1 MAQDFSYRYPLVDG
15 HGNFGSIDGDGAA
28 AMRYTE
34 ARMSKISAEML
45 RDLRKNTVDFV
56 PNYDATELEPA
67 VLPAR
72 IPNLLVNGATGIAVG
87 MASNIPPHNL
97 GEVIDGTI
105 ALMENPE
112 LSSEYH
118 PHGDSSIYEALVRMA
133 QDFSYRY
140 PLVDGHGNFGSIDG
154 DGAAAMRYTEARM
167 SKISAEMLR
176 DLRKNTVDFVPNYD
190 ATELEP
196 AVLPARIPNLL
207 VNGATGIAVGMASNI
222 PPHNLGEVIDGTIAL
237 MENPELSSE
246 DLMHFIPG
254 PDFPTGGIIMG
265 ADGLRQAYNTGTGT
279 IVVRSK
285 CEIIEPKNRKSHAEI
300 IVTEIPYGIRK
311 STILER
317 IGEVAKEHI
326 VDGIVDLRDESSM
339 RGMRIVIEVRN
350 DVNPH
355 VLLNNL
361 YKYTQLQS
369 SFGINNIALVDGRP
383 EALSLKRALEVYIN
397 HQIDVITRR
406 TNFELDE
413 DLKRMHILEG
423 FIIATDHIDEI
434 IKIIRGSMNGE
445 EKDLLMQRFNLSE
458 RQAQAILDM
467 QLRRLSG
474 LSRQKTEEEYKFL
487 ASEVE
492 RLRHI
497 LESKENK
504 EEIIKNELLEI
515 KAKYN
520 DKRKSEMALHLDLN
534 IENEDLIPRDDVLIT
549 ITRGGYAKRMKTSE
563 YRSQSRGGVGITG
576 IKTKENDIVEHVI
589 STSTHDF
596 LLFFTNLGRV
606 YKLKGYQI
614 PEGNRT
620 SKGIPLVNMIN
631 FQDGEHLA
639 AVTNISDIANQEQ
652 CIFFATKK
660 GIIKRTSVSQ
670 FQNIRTNGINAINLT
685 EGDELLQV
693 EVTDGHRE
701 IILGASNGKAIR
713 FNEETVREI
722 GRSATGVR
730 GMKLNE
736 GDELVGMAV
745 VRDDVK
751 DILVVTEKGYGKRTD
766 ADEYRLQT
774 RGGMG
779 VKTLNITD
787 KNGRLASLRA
797 VNDDLDLIA
806 TTNKGVTIRMHCAD
820 ISQTGRAAQGVKLI
834 RLRDDQHVSSIAIV
848 EREDDEVVQVESPVA
863 SQEVSVD
870 SPQENNQAE

>member
-1 MAQDFSYRYPLVDG
+1 MENDDKNINENNEILYDEEEEKLQVGEISSSQEYNHGKIDSVMLSGKLKRSFLNYAMSVIVDRALPDAR
-15 HGNFGSIDGDGAA
+15 DGLKPVQRRILYGMD
-28 AMRYTE
+28 
-34 ARMSKISAEML
+34 
-45 RDLRKNTVDFV
+45 
-56 PNYDATELEPA
+56 ELKVYYNVA
-67 VLPAR
+67 HKKSAR
-72 IPNLLVNGATGIAVG
+72 IVG
-87 MASNIPPHNL
+87 DVM
-97 GEVIDGTI
+97 GK
-105 ALMENPE
+105 
-112 LSSEYH
+112 YH

-207 VNGATGIAVGMASNI
+207 VNGATGIAVGMATNI

-870 SPQENNQAE
+870 SPQENIQAE

>member
-1 MAQDFSYRYPLVDG
+1 MENDDKNINENNEILDDEDEEKLQVGEISSSQEYNHGKIDSVMLSGKLKRSFLNYAMSVIVDRALPDAR
-15 HGNFGSIDGDGAA
+15 DGLKPVQRRILYGMD
-28 AMRYTE
+28 
-34 ARMSKISAEML
+34 
-45 RDLRKNTVDFV
+45 
-56 PNYDATELEPA
+56 ELKVYYNVA
-67 VLPAR
+67 HKKSAR
-72 IPNLLVNGATGIAVG
+72 IVG
-87 MASNIPPHNL
+87 DVM
-97 GEVIDGTI
+97 GK
-105 ALMENPE
+105 
-112 LSSEYH
+112 YH

-190 ATELEP
+190 AAELEP

-207 VNGATGIAVGMASNI
+207 VNGATGIAVGMATNI

-870 SPQENNQAE
+870 SPQENIQAE

>member
-1 MAQDFSYRYPLVDG
+1 MENDDKNINENNEILDDEEEEKLQVGEISSSQEYNHGKIDSVMLSGKLKRSFLNYAMSVIVDRALPDAR
-15 HGNFGSIDGDGAA
+15 DGLKPVQRRILYGMD
-28 AMRYTE
+28 
-34 ARMSKISAEML
+34 
-45 RDLRKNTVDFV
+45 
-56 PNYDATELEPA
+56 ELKVYYNVA
-67 VLPAR
+67 HKKSAR
-72 IPNLLVNGATGIAVG
+72 IVG
-87 MASNIPPHNL
+87 DVM
-97 GEVIDGTI
+97 GK
-105 ALMENPE
+105 
-112 LSSEYH
+112 YH
-118 PHGDSSIYEALVRMA
+118 PHGDASIYEALVRMA

-207 VNGATGIAVGMASNI
+207 VNGATGIAVGMATNI

-520 DKRKSEMALHLDLN
+520 DKRKSKMALHLDLN

>member
-1 MAQDFSYRYPLVDG
+1 MENDDKNINENNEILDDEEEEKLQVGEISSSQEYNHGKIDSVMLSGKLKRSFLNYAMSVIVDRALPDAR
-15 HGNFGSIDGDGAA
+15 DGLKPVQRRILYGMD
-28 AMRYTE
+28 
-34 ARMSKISAEML
+34 
-45 RDLRKNTVDFV
+45 
-56 PNYDATELEPA
+56 ELKVYYNVA
-67 VLPAR
+67 HKKSAR
-72 IPNLLVNGATGIAVG
+72 IVG
-87 MASNIPPHNL
+87 DVM
-97 GEVIDGTI
+97 GK
-105 ALMENPE
+105 
-112 LSSEYH
+112 YH

-207 VNGATGIAVGMASNI
+207 VNGATGIAVGMATNI

-806 TTNKGVTIRMHCAD
+806 TTNKGVTIRMHCVD

-870 SPQENNQAE
+870 SPQENIQAE

>member
-1 MAQDFSYRYPLVDG
+1 MENDDKNINENNEILDDEEEEKLQVGEISSSQEYNHGKIDSVMLSGKLKRSFLNYAMSVIVDRALPDARDGLKPVQRRILYGMDELKVYYNVAHKKSARIVGDVMGKYHPHGDSSIYEALVRMAQDFSYRYPLVDG
-15 HGNFGSIDGDGAA
+15 HGNFGSIDGDGAV
-28 AMRYTE
+28 AMCYTE
-34 ARMSKISAEML
+34 ARMLKISAEML

-87 MASNIPPHNL
+87 MA
-97 GEVIDGTI
+97 T
-105 ALMENPE
+105 
-112 LSSEYH
+112 
-118 PHGDSSIYEALVRMA
+118 
-133 QDFSYRY
+133 
-140 PLVDGHGNFGSIDG
+140 
-154 DGAAAMRYTEARM
+154 
-167 SKISAEMLR
+167 
-176 DLRKNTVDFVPNYD
+176 
-190 ATELEP
+190 
-196 AVLPARIPNLL
+196 
-207 VNGATGIAVGMASNI
+207 NI

-311 STILER
+311 STIIER

-563 YRSQSRGGVGITG
+563 YRSQSRGGVGIAG

>member
-1 MAQDFSYRYPLVDG
+1 MENDDKNINENNEILDDEEEEKLQVGEISSSQEYNHGKIDSVMLSGKLKRSFLNYAMSVIVDRALPDAR
-15 HGNFGSIDGDGAA
+15 DGLKPVQRRILYGMD
-28 AMRYTE
+28 
-34 ARMSKISAEML
+34 
-45 RDLRKNTVDFV
+45 
-56 PNYDATELEPA
+56 ELKVYYNVA
-67 VLPAR
+67 HKKSAR
-72 IPNLLVNGATGIAVG
+72 IVG
-87 MASNIPPHNL
+87 DVM
-97 GEVIDGTI
+97 GK
-105 ALMENPE
+105 
-112 LSSEYH
+112 YH

-207 VNGATGIAVGMASNI
+207 VNGATGIAVGMATNI

-265 ADGLRQAYNTGTGT
+265 VDGLRQAYNTGTGT

-549 ITRGGYAKRMKTSE
+549 ITHGGYAKRMKTSE

-848 EREDDEVVQVESPVA
+848 EREDDEVIQAESIVA

>member
-1 MAQDFSYRYPLVDG
+1 MENDDKNINENNEILDDEEEEKLQVGEISSSQEYNHGKIDSVMLSGKLKRSFLNYAMSVIVDRALPDAR
-15 HGNFGSIDGDGAA
+15 DGLKPVQRRILYGMD
-28 AMRYTE
+28 
-34 ARMSKISAEML
+34 
-45 RDLRKNTVDFV
+45 
-56 PNYDATELEPA
+56 ELKVYYNVA
-67 VLPAR
+67 HKKSAR
-72 IPNLLVNGATGIAVG
+72 IVG
-87 MASNIPPHNL
+87 DVM
-97 GEVIDGTI
+97 GK
-105 ALMENPE
+105 
-112 LSSEYH
+112 YH

-207 VNGATGIAVGMASNI
+207 VNGATGIAVGMATNI

-639 AVTNISDIANQEQ
+639 ALTNISDIANQEQ

-870 SPQENNQAE
+870 SPQENIQAE

>member
-1 MAQDFSYRYPLVDG
+1 MENDDKNINENNEILDDEEEEKLQVGEISSSQEYNHGKIDSVMLSGKLKRSFLNYAMSVIVDRALPDAR
-15 HGNFGSIDGDGAA
+15 DGLKPVQRRILYGMD
-28 AMRYTE
+28 
-34 ARMSKISAEML
+34 
-45 RDLRKNTVDFV
+45 
-56 PNYDATELEPA
+56 ELKVYYNVA
-67 VLPAR
+67 HKKSAR
-72 IPNLLVNGATGIAVG
+72 IVG
-87 MASNIPPHNL
+87 DVM
-97 GEVIDGTI
+97 GK
-105 ALMENPE
+105 
-112 LSSEYH
+112 YH

-207 VNGATGIAVGMASNI
+207 VNGATGIAVGMATNI

-265 ADGLRQAYNTGTGT
+265 VDGLRQAYNTGTGT

-848 EREDDEVVQVESPVA
+848 EREDDEVIQAESIVA

>member
-1 MAQDFSYRYPLVDG
+1 MENDDKNINENNEILDDEEEEKLQVGEISSSQEYNHGKIDSVMLSGKLKRSFLNYAMSVIVDRALPDAR
-15 HGNFGSIDGDGAA
+15 DGLKPVQRRILYGMD
-28 AMRYTE
+28 
-34 ARMSKISAEML
+34 
-45 RDLRKNTVDFV
+45 
-56 PNYDATELEPA
+56 ELKVYYNVA
-67 VLPAR
+67 HKKSAR
-72 IPNLLVNGATGIAVG
+72 IVG
-87 MASNIPPHNL
+87 DVM
-97 GEVIDGTI
+97 GK
-105 ALMENPE
+105 
-112 LSSEYH
+112 YH

-207 VNGATGIAVGMASNI
+207 VNGATGIAVGMATNI

-237 MENPELSSE
+237 MENPDLSSE

>member
-1 MAQDFSYRYPLVDG
+1 MENDDKNINENNEILDDEEEEKLQVGEISSSQEYNHGKIDSVMLSGKLKRSFLNYAMSVIVDRALPDAR
-15 HGNFGSIDGDGAA
+15 DGLKPVQRRILYGMD
-28 AMRYTE
+28 
-34 ARMSKISAEML
+34 
-45 RDLRKNTVDFV
+45 
-56 PNYDATELEPA
+56 ELKVYYNVA
-67 VLPAR
+67 HKKSAR
-72 IPNLLVNGATGIAVG
+72 IVG
-87 MASNIPPHNL
+87 DVM
-97 GEVIDGTI
+97 GK
-105 ALMENPE
+105 
-112 LSSEYH
+112 YH

-207 VNGATGIAVGMASNI
+207 VNGATGIAVGMATNI

-504 EEIIKNELLEI
+504 EKIIKNELLEI

>member
-1 MAQDFSYRYPLVDG
+1 MENDDKNINENNEILDDEEEEKLQVGEISSSQEYNHGKIDSVMLSGKLKRSFLNYAMSVIVDRALPDAR
-15 HGNFGSIDGDGAA
+15 DGLKPVQRRILYGMD
-28 AMRYTE
+28 
-34 ARMSKISAEML
+34 
-45 RDLRKNTVDFV
+45 
-56 PNYDATELEPA
+56 ELKVYYNVA
-67 VLPAR
+67 HKKSAR
-72 IPNLLVNGATGIAVG
+72 IVG
-87 MASNIPPHNL
+87 DVM
-97 GEVIDGTI
+97 GK
-105 ALMENPE
+105 
-112 LSSEYH
+112 YH

-207 VNGATGIAVGMASNI
+207 VNGATGIAVGMATNI

-254 PDFPTGGIIMG
+254 PDFPTGGIIMA

-350 DVNPH
+350 DVNSH

>member
-1 MAQDFSYRYPLVDG
+1 MENDDKNINENNEILDDEEEEKLQVGEISSSQEYNHGKIDSVMLSGKLKRSFLNYAMSVIVDRALPDAR
-15 HGNFGSIDGDGAA
+15 DGLKPVQRRILYGMD
-28 AMRYTE
+28 
-34 ARMSKISAEML
+34 
-45 RDLRKNTVDFV
+45 
-56 PNYDATELEPA
+56 ELKVYYNVA
-67 VLPAR
+67 HKKSAR
-72 IPNLLVNGATGIAVG
+72 IVG
-87 MASNIPPHNL
+87 DVM
-97 GEVIDGTI
+97 GK
-105 ALMENPE
+105 
-112 LSSEYH
+112 YH
-118 PHGDSSIYEALVRMA
+118 PHGDASIYEALVRMA

-207 VNGATGIAVGMASNI
+207 VNGATGIAVGMATNI

-870 SPQENNQAE
+870 SPQENIQAE

>member
-1 MAQDFSYRYPLVDG
+1 MENDDKNINENNEILDDEEEEKLQVGEISSSQEYNHGKIDSVMLSGKLKRSFLNYAMSVIVDRALPDAR
-15 HGNFGSIDGDGAA
+15 DGLKPVQRRILYGMD
-28 AMRYTE
+28 
-34 ARMSKISAEML
+34 
-45 RDLRKNTVDFV
+45 
-56 PNYDATELEPA
+56 ELKVYYNVA
-67 VLPAR
+67 HKKSAR
-72 IPNLLVNGATGIAVG
+72 IVG
-87 MASNIPPHNL
+87 DVM
-97 GEVIDGTI
+97 GK
-105 ALMENPE
+105 
-112 LSSEYH
+112 YH

-207 VNGATGIAVGMASNI
+207 VNGATGIAVGMATNI

-237 MENPELSSE
+237 MENSELSSE

>member
-1 MAQDFSYRYPLVDG
+1 MENDDKNINENNEILDDEEEEKLQVGEISSSQEYNHGKIDSVMLSGKLKRSFLNYAMSVIVDRALPDAR
-15 HGNFGSIDGDGAA
+15 DGLKPVQRRILYGMD
-28 AMRYTE
+28 
-34 ARMSKISAEML
+34 
-45 RDLRKNTVDFV
+45 
-56 PNYDATELEPA
+56 ELKVYYNVA
-67 VLPAR
+67 HKKSAR
-72 IPNLLVNGATGIAVG
+72 IVG
-87 MASNIPPHNL
+87 DVM
-97 GEVIDGTI
+97 GK
-105 ALMENPE
+105 
-112 LSSEYH
+112 YH

-207 VNGATGIAVGMASNI
+207 VNGATGIAVGMATNI

-445 EKDLLMQRFNLSE
+445 EKNLLMQRFNLSE

-787 KNGRLASLRA
+787 KNGRLTSLRA

-870 SPQENNQAE
+870 SPQENIQAE

>member
-1 MAQDFSYRYPLVDG
+1 MENDDKNINENNEILDDEEEEKLQVGEISSSQEYNHGKIDSVMLSGKLKRSFLNYAMSVIVDRALPDAR
-15 HGNFGSIDGDGAA
+15 DGLKPVQRRILYGMD
-28 AMRYTE
+28 
-34 ARMSKISAEML
+34 
-45 RDLRKNTVDFV
+45 
-56 PNYDATELEPA
+56 ELKVYYNVA
-67 VLPAR
+67 HKKSAR
-72 IPNLLVNGATGIAVG
+72 IVG
-87 MASNIPPHNL
+87 DVM
-97 GEVIDGTI
+97 GK
-105 ALMENPE
+105 
-112 LSSEYH
+112 YH

-207 VNGATGIAVGMASNI
+207 VNGATGIAVGMATNI

-848 EREDDEVVQVESPVA
+848 EREDDEVVQVESPVS

-870 SPQENNQAE
+870 SPQENIQAE

>member
-1 MAQDFSYRYPLVDG
+1 MENDDKNINENNEILDDEEEEKLQVGEISSSQEYNHGKIDSVMLSGKLKRSFLNYAMSVIVDRALPDAR
-15 HGNFGSIDGDGAA
+15 DGLKPVQRRILYGMD
-28 AMRYTE
+28 
-34 ARMSKISAEML
+34 
-45 RDLRKNTVDFV
+45 
-56 PNYDATELEPA
+56 ELKVYYNVA
-67 VLPAR
+67 HKKSAR
-72 IPNLLVNGATGIAVG
+72 IVG
-87 MASNIPPHNL
+87 DVM
-97 GEVIDGTI
+97 GK
-105 ALMENPE
+105 
-112 LSSEYH
+112 YH

-207 VNGATGIAVGMASNI
+207 VNGATGIAVGMATNI

-848 EREDDEVVQVESPVA
+848 EREHDEVVQVESPVA

>member
-1 MAQDFSYRYPLVDG
+1 MENDDKNINENNEILDDEEEEKLQVGEISSSQEYNHGKIDSVMLSGKLKRSFLNYAMSVIVDRALPDAR
-15 HGNFGSIDGDGAA
+15 DGLKPVQRRILYGMD
-28 AMRYTE
+28 
-34 ARMSKISAEML
+34 
-45 RDLRKNTVDFV
+45 
-56 PNYDATELEPA
+56 ELKVYYNVA
-67 VLPAR
+67 HKKSAR
-72 IPNLLVNGATGIAVG
+72 IVG
-87 MASNIPPHNL
+87 DVM
-97 GEVIDGTI
+97 GK
-105 ALMENPE
+105 
-112 LSSEYH
+112 YH

-207 VNGATGIAVGMASNI
+207 VNGATGIAVGMATNI

-434 IKIIRGSMNGE
+434 IKIIRGSINGE

-870 SPQENNQAE
+870 SPQENIQAE

>member
-1 MAQDFSYRYPLVDG
+1 MENDDKNINENNEILDDEEEEKLQVGEISSSQEYNHGKIDSVMLSGKLKRSFLNYAMSVIVDRALPDAR
-15 HGNFGSIDGDGAA
+15 DGLKPVQRRILYGMD
-28 AMRYTE
+28 
-34 ARMSKISAEML
+34 
-45 RDLRKNTVDFV
+45 
-56 PNYDATELEPA
+56 ELKVYYNVA
-67 VLPAR
+67 HKKSAR
-72 IPNLLVNGATGIAVG
+72 IVG
-87 MASNIPPHNL
+87 DVM
-97 GEVIDGTI
+97 GK
-105 ALMENPE
+105 
-112 LSSEYH
+112 YH

-207 VNGATGIAVGMASNI
+207 VNGATGIAVGMATNI

-265 ADGLRQAYNTGTGT
+265 ADGLRQAYNAGTGT

-863 SQEVSVD
+863 SQEVSID
-870 SPQENNQAE
+870 SPQENIQAE

>member
-1 MAQDFSYRYPLVDG
+1 MENDDKNINENNEILDDEEEEKLQVGEISSSQEYNHGKIDSVMLSGKLKRSFLNYAMSVIVDRALPDAR
-15 HGNFGSIDGDGAA
+15 DGLKPVQRRILYGMD
-28 AMRYTE
+28 
-34 ARMSKISAEML
+34 
-45 RDLRKNTVDFV
+45 
-56 PNYDATELEPA
+56 ELKVYYNVA
-67 VLPAR
+67 HKKSAR
-72 IPNLLVNGATGIAVG
+72 IVG
-87 MASNIPPHNL
+87 DVM
-97 GEVIDGTI
+97 GK
-105 ALMENPE
+105 
-112 LSSEYH
+112 YH

-207 VNGATGIAVGMASNI
+207 VNGATGIAVGMATNI

-787 KNGRLASLRA
+787 KNGRLASLHA

-848 EREDDEVVQVESPVA
+848 EREDDEVVQAESPVA

>member
-1 MAQDFSYRYPLVDG
+1 MENDDKNINENNEILDDEEEEKLQVGEISSSQEYNHGKIDSVMLSGKLKRSFLNYAMSVIVDRALPDAR
-15 HGNFGSIDGDGAA
+15 DGLKPVQRRILYGMD
-28 AMRYTE
+28 
-34 ARMSKISAEML
+34 
-45 RDLRKNTVDFV
+45 
-56 PNYDATELEPA
+56 ELKVYYNVA
-67 VLPAR
+67 HKKSAR
-72 IPNLLVNGATGIAVG
+72 IVG
-87 MASNIPPHNL
+87 DVM
-97 GEVIDGTI
+97 GK
-105 ALMENPE
+105 
-112 LSSEYH
+112 YH

-207 VNGATGIAVGMASNI
+207 VNGATGIAVGMATNI

-736 GDELVGMAV
+736 ADELVGMAV

-870 SPQENNQAE
+870 SPQENIQAE

>member
-1 MAQDFSYRYPLVDG
+1 MENDDKNINENNEILDDEEEEKLQVGEMSSSQEYNHGKIDSVMLSGKLKRSFLNYAMSVIVDRALPDAR
-15 HGNFGSIDGDGAA
+15 DGLKPVQRRILYGMD
-28 AMRYTE
+28 
-34 ARMSKISAEML
+34 
-45 RDLRKNTVDFV
+45 
-56 PNYDATELEPA
+56 ELKVYYNVA
-67 VLPAR
+67 HKKSAR
-72 IPNLLVNGATGIAVG
+72 IVG
-87 MASNIPPHNL
+87 DVM
-97 GEVIDGTI
+97 GK
-105 ALMENPE
+105 
-112 LSSEYH
+112 YH

-207 VNGATGIAVGMASNI
+207 VNGATGIAVGMATNI

-870 SPQENNQAE
+870 SPQENIQAE

>member
-1 MAQDFSYRYPLVDG
+1 MENDDKNINENNEILDDEEEEKLQVGEISSSQEYNHGKIDSVMLSGKLKRSFLNYAMSVIVDRALPDAR
-15 HGNFGSIDGDGAA
+15 DGLKPVQRRILYGMD
-28 AMRYTE
+28 
-34 ARMSKISAEML
+34 
-45 RDLRKNTVDFV
+45 
-56 PNYDATELEPA
+56 ELKVYYNVA
-67 VLPAR
+67 HKKSAR
-72 IPNLLVNGATGIAVG
+72 IVG
-87 MASNIPPHNL
+87 DVM
-97 GEVIDGTI
+97 GK
-105 ALMENPE
+105 
-112 LSSEYH
+112 YH

-207 VNGATGIAVGMASNI
+207 VNGATGIAVGMATNI

-383 EALSLKRALEVYIN
+383 ETLSLKRALEVYIN

>member
-1 MAQDFSYRYPLVDG
+1 MENDDKNINENNEILDDEEEEKLQVGEISSSQEYNHGKIDSVMLSGKLKRSFLNYAMSVIVDRALPDAR
-15 HGNFGSIDGDGAA
+15 DGLKPVQRRILYGMD
-28 AMRYTE
+28 
-34 ARMSKISAEML
+34 
-45 RDLRKNTVDFV
+45 
-56 PNYDATELEPA
+56 ELKVYYNVA
-67 VLPAR
+67 HKKSAR
-72 IPNLLVNGATGIAVG
+72 IVG
-87 MASNIPPHNL
+87 DVM
-97 GEVIDGTI
+97 GK
-105 ALMENPE
+105 
-112 LSSEYH
+112 YH

-207 VNGATGIAVGMASNI
+207 VNGATGIAVGMATNI

-434 IKIIRGSMNGE
+434 ITIIRGSMNGE

-504 EEIIKNELLEI
+504 EEIIKKELLEI

-870 SPQENNQAE
+870 SSQENIQAE

>member
-1 MAQDFSYRYPLVDG
+1 MENDDKNINENNEILDDEEEEKLQVGEISSSQEYNHGKIDSVMLSGKLKRSFLNYAMSVIVDRALPDAR
-15 HGNFGSIDGDGAA
+15 DGLKPVQRRILYGMD
-28 AMRYTE
+28 
-34 ARMSKISAEML
+34 
-45 RDLRKNTVDFV
+45 
-56 PNYDATELEPA
+56 ELKVYYNVA
-67 VLPAR
+67 HKKSAR
-72 IPNLLVNGATGIAVG
+72 IVG
-87 MASNIPPHNL
+87 DVM
-97 GEVIDGTI
+97 GK
-105 ALMENPE
+105 
-112 LSSEYH
+112 YH

-207 VNGATGIAVGMASNI
+207 VNGATGIAVGMATNI
-222 PPHNLGEVIDGTIAL
+222 PPHNLGEIIDGTIAL

>member
-1 MAQDFSYRYPLVDG
+1 MENDDKNINENNEILDDEEEEKLQVGEISSSQEYNHGKIDSVMLSGKLKRSFLNYAMSVIVDRALPDAR
-15 HGNFGSIDGDGAA
+15 DGLKPVQRRILYGMD
-28 AMRYTE
+28 
-34 ARMSKISAEML
+34 
-45 RDLRKNTVDFV
+45 
-56 PNYDATELEPA
+56 ELKVYYNVA
-67 VLPAR
+67 HKKSAR
-72 IPNLLVNGATGIAVG
+72 IVG
-87 MASNIPPHNL
+87 DVM
-97 GEVIDGTI
+97 GK
-105 ALMENPE
+105 
-112 LSSEYH
+112 YH

-207 VNGATGIAVGMASNI
+207 VNGATGIAVGMATNI

-285 CEIIEPKNRKSHAEI
+285 CEIIEPKNRKSHTEI

-504 EEIIKNELLEI
+504 EKIIKNELLEI

-870 SPQENNQAE
+870 SPQENIQAE

>member
-1 MAQDFSYRYPLVDG
+1 MENDDKNINENNEILDDEEEEKLQVGEISSSQEYNHGKIDSVMLSGKLKRSFLNYAMSVIVDRALPDAR
-15 HGNFGSIDGDGAA
+15 DGLKPVQRRILYGMD
-28 AMRYTE
+28 
-34 ARMSKISAEML
+34 
-45 RDLRKNTVDFV
+45 
-56 PNYDATELEPA
+56 ELKVYYNVA
-67 VLPAR
+67 HKKSAR
-72 IPNLLVNGATGIAVG
+72 IVG
-87 MASNIPPHNL
+87 DVM
-97 GEVIDGTI
+97 GK
-105 ALMENPE
+105 
-112 LSSEYH
+112 YH

-207 VNGATGIAVGMASNI
+207 VNGATGIAVGMATNI

-685 EGDELLQV
+685 EGDELLHV

-806 TTNKGVTIRMHCAD
+806 ITNKGVTIRMHCAD

-870 SPQENNQAE
+870 SPQENIQAE

>member
-1 MAQDFSYRYPLVDG
+1 MENDDKNINENNEILDDEEEEKLQVGEISSSQEYNHGKIDSVMLSGKLKRSFLNYAMSVIVDRALPDAR
-15 HGNFGSIDGDGAA
+15 DGLKPVQRRILYGMD
-28 AMRYTE
+28 
-34 ARMSKISAEML
+34 
-45 RDLRKNTVDFV
+45 
-56 PNYDATELEPA
+56 ELKVYYNVA
-67 VLPAR
+67 HKKSAR
-72 IPNLLVNGATGIAVG
+72 IVG
-87 MASNIPPHNL
+87 DVM
-97 GEVIDGTI
+97 GK
-105 ALMENPE
+105 
-112 LSSEYH
+112 YH

-207 VNGATGIAVGMASNI
+207 VNGATGIAVGMATNI

-237 MENPELSSE
+237 MENPDLSSE

-870 SPQENNQAE
+870 SPQENIQAE

>member
-1 MAQDFSYRYPLVDG
+1 MENDDKNINENNEILDDEEEEKLQVGEISSSQEYNHGKIDSVMLSGKLKRSFLNYAMSVIVDRALPDAR
-15 HGNFGSIDGDGAA
+15 DGLKPVQRRILYGMD
-28 AMRYTE
+28 
-34 ARMSKISAEML
+34 
-45 RDLRKNTVDFV
+45 
-56 PNYDATELEPA
+56 ELKVYYNVA
-67 VLPAR
+67 HKKSAR
-72 IPNLLVNGATGIAVG
+72 IVG
-87 MASNIPPHNL
+87 DVM
-97 GEVIDGTI
+97 GK
-105 ALMENPE
+105 
-112 LSSEYH
+112 YH

-207 VNGATGIAVGMASNI
+207 VNGATGIAVGMATNI

-534 IENEDLIPRDDVLIT
+534 IENEDLIPRDDVLII

>member
-1 MAQDFSYRYPLVDG
+1 MENDDKNINENNEILDDEEEEKLQVGEISSSQEYNHGKIDSVMLSGKLKRSFLNYAMSVIVDRALPDAR
-15 HGNFGSIDGDGAA
+15 DGLKPVQRRILYGMD
-28 AMRYTE
+28 
-34 ARMSKISAEML
+34 
-45 RDLRKNTVDFV
+45 
-56 PNYDATELEPA
+56 ELKVYYNVA
-67 VLPAR
+67 HKKSAR
-72 IPNLLVNGATGIAVG
+72 IVG
-87 MASNIPPHNL
+87 DVM
-97 GEVIDGTI
+97 GK
-105 ALMENPE
+105 
-112 LSSEYH
+112 YH

-207 VNGATGIAVGMASNI
+207 VNGATGIAVGMATNI

-383 EALSLKRALEVYIN
+383 ESLSLKRALEVYIN

-639 AVTNISDIANQEQ
+639 AITNISDIANQEQ

-870 SPQENNQAE
+870 SPQENIQAE

>member
-1 MAQDFSYRYPLVDG
+1 MENDDKNINENNEILDDEEEEKLQVGEISSSQEYNHGKIDSVMLSGKLKRSFLNYAMSVIVDRALPDAR
-15 HGNFGSIDGDGAA
+15 DGLKPVQRRILYGMD
-28 AMRYTE
+28 
-34 ARMSKISAEML
+34 
-45 RDLRKNTVDFV
+45 
-56 PNYDATELEPA
+56 ELKVYYNVA
-67 VLPAR
+67 HKKSAR
-72 IPNLLVNGATGIAVG
+72 IVG
-87 MASNIPPHNL
+87 DVM
-97 GEVIDGTI
+97 GK
-105 ALMENPE
+105 
-112 LSSEYH
+112 YH

-207 VNGATGIAVGMASNI
+207 VNGATGIAVGMATNI

-631 FQDGEHLA
+631 FQEGEHLA

>member
-1 MAQDFSYRYPLVDG
+1 MENDDKNINENNEILDDEEEEKLQVGEISSSQEYNHGKIDSVMLSGKLKRSFLNYAMSVIVDRALPDAR
-15 HGNFGSIDGDGAA
+15 DGLKPVQRRILYGMD
-28 AMRYTE
+28 
-34 ARMSKISAEML
+34 
-45 RDLRKNTVDFV
+45 
-56 PNYDATELEPA
+56 ELKVYYNVA
-67 VLPAR
+67 HKKSAR
-72 IPNLLVNGATGIAVG
+72 IVG
-87 MASNIPPHNL
+87 DVM
-97 GEVIDGTI
+97 GK
-105 ALMENPE
+105 
-112 LSSEYH
+112 YH

-207 VNGATGIAVGMASNI
+207 VNGATGIAVGMATNI

-787 KNGRLASLRA
+787 KNGCLASLRA

-870 SPQENNQAE
+870 SPQENIQAE

>member
-1 MAQDFSYRYPLVDG
+1 MENDDKNINENNEILDDEEEEKLQVGEISSSQEYNHGKIDSVMLSGKLKRSFLNYAMSVIVDRALPDAR
-15 HGNFGSIDGDGAA
+15 DGLKPVQRRILYGMD
-28 AMRYTE
+28 
-34 ARMSKISAEML
+34 
-45 RDLRKNTVDFV
+45 
-56 PNYDATELEPA
+56 ELKVYYNVA
-67 VLPAR
+67 HKKSAR
-72 IPNLLVNGATGIAVG
+72 IVG
-87 MASNIPPHNL
+87 DVM
-97 GEVIDGTI
+97 GK
-105 ALMENPE
+105 
-112 LSSEYH
+112 YH

-207 VNGATGIAVGMASNI
+207 VNGATGIAVGMATNI
-222 PPHNLGEVIDGTIAL
+222 PPHNLGEVIDGTITL

-670 FQNIRTNGINAINLT
+670 FQNIRINGINAINLT

-870 SPQENNQAE
+870 SPQENIQAE

>member
-1 MAQDFSYRYPLVDG
+1 MENDDKNINENNEILDDEEEEKLQVGEISSSQEYNHGKIDSVMLSGKLKRSFLNYAMSVIVDRALPDAR
-15 HGNFGSIDGDGAA
+15 DGLKPVQRRILYGMD
-28 AMRYTE
+28 
-34 ARMSKISAEML
+34 
-45 RDLRKNTVDFV
+45 
-56 PNYDATELEPA
+56 ELKVYYNVA
-67 VLPAR
+67 HKKSAR
-72 IPNLLVNGATGIAVG
+72 IVG
-87 MASNIPPHNL
+87 DVM
-97 GEVIDGTI
+97 GK
-105 ALMENPE
+105 
-112 LSSEYH
+112 YH

-207 VNGATGIAVGMASNI
+207 VNGATGIAVGMATNI

-863 SQEVSVD
+863 SQEISVD

>member
-1 MAQDFSYRYPLVDG
+1 MENDDKNINENNEILDDEEEEKLQVGEISSSQEYNHGKIDSVMLSGKLKRSFLNYAMSVIVDRALPDAR
-15 HGNFGSIDGDGAA
+15 DGLKPVQRRILYGMD
-28 AMRYTE
+28 
-34 ARMSKISAEML
+34 
-45 RDLRKNTVDFV
+45 
-56 PNYDATELEPA
+56 ELKVYYNVA
-67 VLPAR
+67 HKKSAR
-72 IPNLLVNGATGIAVG
+72 IVG
-87 MASNIPPHNL
+87 DVM
-97 GEVIDGTI
+97 GK
-105 ALMENPE
+105 
-112 LSSEYH
+112 YH

-207 VNGATGIAVGMASNI
+207 VNGATGIAVGMATNI

-787 KNGRLASLRA
+787 KNGRLAALRA

-870 SPQENNQAE
+870 SPQENIQAE